1 MAGVLL
7 SSVPTL
13 REEIR
18 GLESKQVTTLANV
31 LLAKG
36 NGGHRSCALLEAP
49 QYRKNC
55 VDTTDAF
62 LAADRSLNDAKTNL
76 SSTVSWSTVLVLFG
90 LAAGTV
96 VDTFMAG
103 RRAKAVFKSVHDAS
117 ERVLEALKG
126 VRTAMETTA
135 KIGEQKGDPE

>member
-1 MAGVLL
+1 MTLRQRFSNNRGAIIGSCAGIAVAGVLL

-13 REEIR
+13 REEIM

-76 SSTVSWSTVLVLFG
+76 SS
-90 LAAGTV
+90 
-96 VDTFMAG
+96 
-103 RRAKAVFKSVHDAS
+103 
-117 ERVLEALKG
+117 
-126 VRTAMETTA
+126 
-135 KIGEQKGDPE
+135 